1 MTQSSLENR
10 TFERLPKRIDTP
22 FVDMRSGRFIHGRTR
37 DVSEGGVFIEAD
49 EHPPVGAHVDL
60 FIGGVGIGTQVVAR
74 VVRAA
79 GDGFGA
85 KFTGNCVGIKS
96 LIA

>member
-1 MTQSSLENR
+1 MTESSWENR

-49 EHPPVGAHVDL
+49 EHPPVGSLVDL
-60 FIGGVGIGTQVVAR
+60 FIGGVGIGTQVVGR
-74 VVRAA
+74 IVRAA

-85 KFTGNCVGIKS
+85 KFTGHAAGIKA
-96 LIA
+96 LIL